1 VSISLRVNAAGG
13 FGYLADLEKAIP
25 GAMRQIVRGE
35 TGSILKECVLRTK
48 VAKKQA
54 VELRSYSEASRI
66 TRRAFFGGSGKRVP
80 VGTMYINNG
89 RYKGGA
95 GQGRT
100 WYRVGEQ
107 TFILIFGDGM
117 TDPSRSDISL
127 GKKVYVESRKMRAY
141 MKRQIKYRQKE
152 GLRAI
157 GLSRQSWVQI
167 ADSVGIPLET
177 VKGGRSAAAAVRKA
191 RRAMASN
198 GQSYLNGSASELRT
212 GFAFAI
218 RLKNIYPLAEKIGMD
233 SVLEGVVMGRIQYF
247 NTNAAHGMLA
257 SAKRIAAKYPN
268 IIVTVPSPAIA

>member
-1 VSISLRVNAAGG
+1 MSISLRVNAAGG
-13 FGYLADLEKAIP
+13 FGYLADLEKALP

-48 VAKKQA
+48 VAKKNV
-54 VELRSYSEASRI
+54 VELRAYSEASRI
-66 TRRAFFGGSGKRVP
+66 TRRAFFGGSGKTVP
-80 VGTMYINNG
+80 KGTMYINNG

-100 WYRVGEQ
+100 WYRTPEGNFV
-107 TFILIFGDGM
+107 LMFGDGM

-127 GKKVYVESRKMRAY
+127 GKKLYVESRKMRAY
-141 MKRQIKYRQKE
+141 MKRQIKYRVKE
-152 GLRAI
+152 GLKSI

-167 ADSVGIPLET
+167 ADSVGIQLET
-177 VKGGRSAAAAVRKA
+177 VKGGKSAAAAVRKA
-191 RRAMASN
+191 RRSMASN
-198 GQSYLNGSASELRT
+198 GMSYLNGTGSELRA

-247 NTNAAHGMLA
+247 QQNAKHGVLS
-257 SAKRIAAKYPN
+257 SARKIAAKYPN
-268 IIVTVPSPAIA
+268 ITVTVPMESIP